1 MVKHLRRR
9 VRGERGAA
17 AVEFALVLPIL
28 LSIVLG
34 IIAFGFIFASQI
46 SLNSAARD
54 AARAGV
60 VQPLSGTGLNC
71 ADIAKLARASSH
83 PLGGDAQ
90 SVDVTVRDYNN
101 NVACTFPA
109 GNTSP
114 SAGATTKFPCS
125 GSNLSADPLLSV
137 QLTYVSKMPFRVP
150 YLPGSSEKPLTAD
163 GSFQCEYN

>member
-1 MVKHLRRR
+1 MVKHLRYRARR
-9 VRGERGAA
+9 DHGAA

-60 VQPLSGTGLNC
+60 VQPLSGTGLSC

-83 PLGGDAQ
+83 PLGGAAQ
-90 SVDVTVRDYNN
+90 SVDVTVRDYKNN
-101 NVACTFPA
+101 IACTFPA
-109 GNTSP
+109 GNSSP
-114 SAGATTKFPCS
+114 SAGADTKFPCS

-137 QLTYVSKMPFRVP
+137 QLTYVAEVPFKVP
-150 YLPGSSEKPLTAD
+150 YLPGSSQQPLTAN
-163 GSFQCEYN
+163 GSFQCEYS